1 MSPRTI
7 DAETGVRSRR
17 RRVRARASIGSE
29 RSMPTMDTPAF
40 ANGSSTRPVPHPSS
54 SVRPPARRATP
65 RQKATSRRPT
75 VRAFSQS

>member
-1 MSPRTI
+1 
-7 DAETGVRSRR
+7 
-17 RRVRARASIGSE
+17 
-29 RSMPTMDTPAF
+29 MPTIDTPAF
-40 ANGSSTRPVPHPSS
+40 ASGSSTRPVPHPSS